1 MSPALLAILQ
11 MWRAN
16 LAIELEVLQM
26 EWATFIEELYQD
38 QFQIFALGW
47 IADYPDPENFLDSL
61 FHSLSSDNN
70 LGYSDDEVD
79 RLLDDASR
87 ELNQESRYDLYQ
99 GAEQLILDD
108 APIVP
113 LWHSNEGYVLVKP
126 NVKDYFLLSTIIP
139 RLRYVYISE

>member
-1 MSPALLAILQ
+1 MLAILQ

-70 LGYSDDEVD
+70 LGYSNDEVD

-99 GAEQLILDD
+99 GAEQLILARIPHLAKTSD
-108 APIVP
+108 AVNRQ
-113 LWHSNEGYVLVKP
+113 LSCFSSRYMN
-126 NVKDYFLLSTIIP
+126 LLA
-139 RLRYVYISE
+139 VFQISYMQ